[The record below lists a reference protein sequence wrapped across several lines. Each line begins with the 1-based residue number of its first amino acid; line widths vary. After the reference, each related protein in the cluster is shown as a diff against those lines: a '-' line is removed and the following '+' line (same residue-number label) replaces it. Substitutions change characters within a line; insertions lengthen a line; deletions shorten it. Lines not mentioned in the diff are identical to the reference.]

1 MSMYNSPFISSIQ
14 YQCHS
19 VYLPHN
25 LSCLCPFLS
34 LLALE
39 LVLLHSES
47 HLEELLLLL
56 GVRRLETSGHRR
68 AGVAASVHDMLAV
81 VVLSVVEQGLNTRLG
96 EAPGTSVERLL
107 LGPDDGL
114 GVGVLVKVLL
124 ELLPGEG
131 VQLLNAGEGDV
142 VNVVLGTVLV
152 ESSPDLTTAEN
163 DSVNLLTR
171 LENASLVLRVGDN
184 PLEASVLTSELF
196 NVATGQRVS
205 EQGLGEE
212 DDES

>member
-1 MSMYNSPFISSIQ
+1 M
-14 YQCHS
+14 
-19 VYLPHN
+19 
-25 LSCLCPFLS
+25 
-34 LLALE
+34 
-39 LVLLHSES
+39 
-47 HLEELLLLL
+47 HL
-56 GVRRLETSGHRR
+56 LETGSHRR
-68 AGVAASVHDMLAV
+68 AGVAAGVHDVLTV
-81 VVLSVVEQGLNTRLG
+81 VVVSVVEQGLNARLS

-107 LGPDDGL
+107 LSPDDGL

-142 VNVVLGTVLV
+142 VDVVLGTVLV

-171 LENASLVLRVGDN
+171 LENASLVLRVGDD
-184 PLEASVLTSELF
+184 PLEASVLPSELLD
-196 NVATGQRVS
+196 VAAGQRVS
-205 EQGLGEE
+205 QQRLGEE

>member
-1 MSMYNSPFISSIQ
+1 
-14 YQCHS
+14 
-19 VYLPHN
+19 
-25 LSCLCPFLS
+25 
-34 LLALE
+34 
-39 LVLLHSES
+39 VL
-47 HLEELLLLL
+47 
-56 GVRRLETSGHRR
+56 T
-68 AGVAASVHDMLAV
+68 V
-81 VVLSVVEQGLNTRLG
+81 VVVSVVEQGLNARLS

-107 LGPDDGL
+107 LSPDDGL

-142 VNVVLGTVLV
+142 VDVVLGTVLV

-171 LENASLVLRVGDN
+171 LENASLVLRVGDD
-184 PLEASVLTSELF
+184 PLEASVLPSELLD
-196 NVATGQRVS
+196 VAAGQRVS
-205 EQGLGEE
+205 QQRLGEE